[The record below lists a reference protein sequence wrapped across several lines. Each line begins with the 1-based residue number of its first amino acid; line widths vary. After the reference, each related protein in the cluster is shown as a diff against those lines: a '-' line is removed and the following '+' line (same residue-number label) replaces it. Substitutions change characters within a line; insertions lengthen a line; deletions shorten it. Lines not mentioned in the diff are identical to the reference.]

1 MSKRRRKVLKSR
13 IRSPAVR
20 NSGYSDGGASWQK
33 DALRSWHPLRLS
45 SKSDIDANL
54 TTLRNRAADQATNTP
69 LGSAAI
75 VTSTMHAVGAGL
87 RLFPR
92 IPYKLLGLTADEARD
107 WERNTTREFRL
118 WAESKECDWRRR
130 NNFYDLQSIAYATYL
145 TDGDSFALFRRANP
159 SYITSYTLRIQLLE
173 ANRVSN
179 PLGPAAMYSE
189 ANAWGIEQLNP
200 DNGNHIIN
208 GVEVTPDGR
217 LEAYWVSNKVPG
229 DLVDIDG
236 ATNWTRIEAF
246 GSCTGLPNMLQ
257 VCHDIR
263 AEQYRGV
270 PYLAPVLENLKQIG
284 RYCNAEL
291 TAAIIRSFLSIF
303 FTNTQASN
311 SLDNILPSAYGAPDD
326 DHAGEPVVDAAQ
338 YKLGPGQLNSLPKG
352 VDVKTVDSSNAQI
365 AYDSY
370 MTHLEKSVA
379 ASLNIP
385 YEVLLKCFSS
395 SYSASRGALLQAQDE
410 FKTRRRWFA
419 ADFCQPIYEQWL
431 MEAVATGRIS
441 CPGFF
446 TDPVKRRAWCSAD
459 WFGPTMSILDPI
471 KDVNGAAL
479 RVKYGLTT
487 REREAAEMT
496 GSDLEENLEQ
506 IAYEQALIKNLGL
519 DIGNPEVLAGSSLT
533 QEGDGEENEKS
544 SAKQT

>member
-1 MSKRRRKVLKSR
+1 
-13 IRSPAVR
+13 
-20 NSGYSDGGASWQK
+20 
-33 DALRSWHPLRLS
+33 
-45 SKSDIDANL
+45 
-54 TTLRNRAADQATNTP
+54 
-69 LGSAAI
+69 
-75 VTSTMHAVGAGL
+75 MHAVGAGL

-107 WERNTTREFRL
+107 WERNTVREFQL

-130 NNFYDLQSIAYATYL
+130 NNFYDLQNIAYATYL

-159 SYITSYTLRIQLLE
+159 SYAMPYTLRIQLLE

-179 PLGPAAMYSE
+179 PLGPAATYSE

-200 DNGNHIIN
+200 DNGNHIVN

-236 ATNWTRIEAF
+236 ATTWTRIEAF
-246 GSCTGLPNMLQ
+246 GSATGMPNMLQ
-257 VCHDIR
+257 VCHDTR

-270 PYLAPVLENLKQIG
+270 PYLAPVLEQLKQIG

-326 DHAGEPVVDAAQ
+326 DHAGEPVVDAAR

-385 YEVLLKCFSS
+385 YEVLLKCFNS

-419 ADFCQPIYEQWL
+419 ADFCQPIYDQWL
-431 MEAVATGRIS
+431 MEAVATGRIL

-519 DIGNPEVLAGSSLT
+519 NIGSPEVLAGSSLA
-533 QEGDGEENEKS
+533 QGGGDEENEKS